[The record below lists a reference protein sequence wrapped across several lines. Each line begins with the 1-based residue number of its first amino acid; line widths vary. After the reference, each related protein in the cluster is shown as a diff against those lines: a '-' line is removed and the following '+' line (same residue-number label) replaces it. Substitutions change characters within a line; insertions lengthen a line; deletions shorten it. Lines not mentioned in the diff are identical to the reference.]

1 MTSGLPS
8 GPLIWT
14 VVAVG
19 LINALA
25 AYGIAHLVAPNRAP
39 VIATP
44 VLVIVAIAAVI
55 ALVLCVRGWRA
66 HYRRRRMVS

>member
-1 MTSGLPS
+1 MSSGLPS

-19 LINALA
+19 LLNGLA
-25 AYGIAHLVAPNRAP
+25 AYAIAHMVSPSRAP
-39 VIATP
+39 VVSPP
-44 VLVIVAIAAVI
+44 VLIGVAIAAVL
-55 ALVLCVRGWRA
+55 ALVFCVRGWRS

>member
-19 LINALA
+19 LLNALV
-25 AYGIAHLVAPNRAP
+25 AYGIAHMVSPSRAP
-39 VIATP
+39 IVATP
-44 VLVIVAIAAVI
+44 VLVIVAVAAVI
-55 ALVLCVRGWRA
+55 ALALCVQGWRG
-66 HYRRRRMVS
+66 HYRRRRVVS

>member
-19 LINALA
+19 LLNALA
-25 AYGIAHLVAPNRAP
+25 AYGIAHLVSPNRAP
-39 VIATP
+39 IVSAP
-44 VLVIVAIAAVI
+44 VLIVVAVVAVI
-55 ALVLCVRGWRA
+55 ALLLCIRGWRA
-66 HYRRRRMVS
+66 HYRRRRVVS

>member
-1 MTSGLPS
+1 MSKGLPS

-19 LINALA
+19 LINALV
-25 AYGIAHLVAPNRAP
+25 AYALAHVINPARAP
-39 VIATP
+39 IVATP
-44 VLVIVAIAAVI
+44 ILTIVAVGAVL
-55 ALVLCVRGWRA
+55 ALVLCVRGWRS

>member
-25 AYGIAHLVAPNRAP
+25 AYGISHMISPNRAP
-39 VIATP
+39 VVPTP
-44 VLVIVAIAAVI
+44 VLVAVAIAAVV
-55 ALVLCVRGWRA
+55 AMALCVRGWRS

>member
-19 LINALA
+19 LVNALA
-25 AYGIAHLVAPNRAP
+25 AYGIAHLVSPNRAP
-39 VIATP
+39 AVP
-44 VLVIVAIAAVI
+44 VSVLVIVAIVAAI
-55 ALVLCVRGWRA
+55 ALVLCILGWRA